1 MCCIPVT
8 GRETKGEAV
17 LVSRMR
23 APLERLNPALPLDAT
38 TAAVDGSTRDRS
50 AMRLE
55 ADRELD

>member
-1 MCCIPVT
+1 
-8 GRETKGEAV
+8 